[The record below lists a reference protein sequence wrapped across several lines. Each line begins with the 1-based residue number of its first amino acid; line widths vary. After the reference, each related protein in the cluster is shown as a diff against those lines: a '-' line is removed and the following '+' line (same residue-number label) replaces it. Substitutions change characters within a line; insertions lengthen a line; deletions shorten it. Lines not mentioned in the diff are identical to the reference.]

1 MSKRYLAVLLVLTAS
16 AASAQSGPN
25 PATPNNTIAEDG
37 TVAVPAFKLPP
48 SVYLSPEAKA
58 SLPRRPNDGGALLDS
73 IAMGQR
79 GDVGAMRARTS
90 AAALTGSAEVARKYS
105 VTFET
110 LTIAGRPGVW
120 TRPKRRAPGRL
131 KVLIHLPGGGFVMA
145 TAGRG
150 AVVEAAPLAG
160 LTGIDIVSVEYRQAP
175 EARFPAA
182 SEDVA
187 AVYRTLLKTYRPQ
200 DIGLFGCSAGG
211 LLTAQALA
219 WFQKERLPTPGA
231 AGIFCAS
238 ADARWAGD
246 AWYWFKPLQG
256 LITGPTLDERFYY
269 GDHDLADPLMSPIES
284 DAVLKRFPPT
294 LIVTAT
300 RAGEMSAAVNT
311 HRLLVRAGVEAELH
325 MWDGLNHGFHHN
337 TNLPETR
344 EALDVMAQFFTR
356 HLGR

>member
-1 MSKRYLAVLLVLTAS
+1 MMRRSYAAFLLALAAS
-16 AASAQSGPN
+16 AAQAQYGP
-25 PATPNNTIAEDG
+25 TPIAEDG
-37 TVAVPAFKLPP
+37 TVSVPAFKLPP

-58 SLPRRPNDGGALLDS
+58 SLPRRPRDGGAFLDS
-73 IAMGQR
+73 IATGQQ

-90 AAALTGSAEVARKYS
+90 AGALSGAAEVSRKYG
-105 VTFET
+105 VTFEAV
-110 LTIAGRPGVW
+110 TIGGRPGVW
-120 TRPKRRAPGRL
+120 TRPKARAPGRP
-131 KVLIHLPGGGFVMA
+131 KVLINLPGGGFVMA

-200 DIGLFGCSAGG
+200 DIGIFGCSAGG

-256 LITGPTLDERFYY
+256 LTAPPTLDERFYY
-269 GDHDLADPLMSPIES
+269 GDHDLADPLMSPIDS

-300 RAGEMSAAVNT
+300 PAGEMSAAVNT
-311 HRLLVRAGVEAELH
+311 HRLLIRAGVEADLH
-325 MWDGLNHGFHHN
+325 IWDGLNHGFYN
-337 TNLPETR
+337 DAGLPEAR
-344 EALDVMAQFFTR
+344 EAHEVMAKFFSR
-356 HLGR
+356 HLGHR